1 MARCGRSPCSLAEE
15 LGQKLAVDNLE
26 FHFDDLAAA
35 DITGRSK
42 AFATLKE
49 AGVDVDEAKRLS
61 GLV

>member
-1 MARCGRSPCSLAEE
+1 MTWR
-15 LGQKLAVDNLE
+15 